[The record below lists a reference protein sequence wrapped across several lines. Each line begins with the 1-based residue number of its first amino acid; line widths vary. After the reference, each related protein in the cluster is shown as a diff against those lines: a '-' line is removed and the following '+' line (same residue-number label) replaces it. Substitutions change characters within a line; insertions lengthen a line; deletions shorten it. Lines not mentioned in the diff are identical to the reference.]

1 MNVDTDVLAIGIDL
15 ETTGLT
21 DSGPGG
27 LYRGGRILEIGLML
41 VRPDLSVP
49 ATFQSAVRPDVP
61 VGLLRDECKPVVREM
76 HDASGLWA
84 ECETASPLRDL
95 VVDALSWLAGHGVQR
110 GELPLFGSSV
120 HTDREWL
127 KHGNAAEL
135 EAYAHYRNID
145 VSSVRELAACWYPGW
160 VPDTRPRKAHRAVS
174 DLQDTLGELRCY
186 RDHLF
191 RAAPRD
197 VAAELDV
204 EEEQAFMS
212 MGGQQ

>member
-1 MNVDTDVLAIGIDL
+1 MTDLLALGINL

-21 DSGPGG
+21 DDQPGG
-27 LYRGGRILEIGLML
+27 LYRGGRILEIGLAL
-41 VRPDLSVP
+41 VRPDLTIHAAWHQVI
-49 ATFQSAVRPDVP
+49 RPDVP
-61 VGLLRDECKPVVREM
+61 VEILRAECLPVVREM
-76 HDASGLWA
+76 HDASGLWT
-84 ECETASPLRDL
+84 ECEQGAPLADA
-95 VVDALSWLAGHGVQR
+95 VADALDWVAGHGVQR

-127 KHGNAAEL
+127 KHGKAGEI
-135 EAYAHYRNID
+135 ERYAHYRNID

-160 VPDTRPRKAHRAVS
+160 VPDTRPRKAHRVLS